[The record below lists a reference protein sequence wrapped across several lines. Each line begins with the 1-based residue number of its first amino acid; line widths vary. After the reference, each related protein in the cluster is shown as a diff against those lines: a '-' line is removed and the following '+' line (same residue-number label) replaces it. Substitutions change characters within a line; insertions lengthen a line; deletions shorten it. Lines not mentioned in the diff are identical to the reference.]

1 VYSFKSSNIFFQS
14 YVRPELLEDLQQLF
28 FFHPNQK
35 KYRKQIVSAIEKYG
49 KPEIKMEENKVSIWL
64 ANLAINQQSIM
75 VFDKL
80 NPHKILAVLI
90 YVKEDQLIKIIHM
103 AIQSDLNE
111 IYHEADMAVLTE
123 IMELFKAMVSKM
135 KEVTLIQFEY
145 SKLQIAIN

>member
-1 VYSFKSSNIFFQS
+1 M
-14 YVRPELLEDLQQLF
+14 EDLQQLF

-35 KYRKQIVSAIEKYG
+35 KYRKQIVLAIEKYG
-49 KPEIKMEENKVSIWL
+49 KPEIKMEENRVSIWL

-90 YVKEDQLIKIIHM
+90 YVKEGQLIKIIHI

-111 IYHEADMAVLTE
+111 IYHEGDVAVLTE
-123 IMELFKAMVSKM
+123 IMTMFKAMVSKM